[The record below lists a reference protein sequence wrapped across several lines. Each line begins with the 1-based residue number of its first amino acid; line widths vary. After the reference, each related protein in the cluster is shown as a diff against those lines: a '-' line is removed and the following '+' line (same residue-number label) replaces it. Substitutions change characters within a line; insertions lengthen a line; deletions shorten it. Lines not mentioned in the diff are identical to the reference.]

1 MPCMSRNQVHTS
13 ASRAEIL
20 LLRQNAAVPA
30 AAADVPAAA
39 VDPAS
44 PSMPSRAAI
53 RRSLSTAAAAPA
65 IFPEPQA
72 VVALH
77 RMHVLVPNGCGSV
90 CLSAMELTTVAV
102 HIDESASLSYK
113 CTLCEEGF
121 EDKLPRVN

>member
-1 MPCMSRNQVHTS
+1 MPCMSRNQVRTS
-13 ASRAEIL
+13 ASQAEIL
-20 LLRQNAAVPA
+20 LVRKNRKN
-30 AAADVPAAA
+30 ADVPAAA

-53 RRSLSTAAAAPA
+53 RRNLSTAAAAPA

-77 RMHVLVPNGCGSV
+77 RVHVLVPNGCGIV

-102 HIDESASLSYK
+102 HIDECASLSYK
-113 CTLCEEGF
+113 STRCEEGF